1 MTMATHVKDLKKEVN
16 QGLLLAQIY
25 EQLPDQKW
33 ERNIISISLLHT
45 SIVINIIFSIMLKF
59 YKLFQTVQNLLPDI

>member
-45 SIVINIIFSIMLKF
+45 SIVINIIISIMLKF